1 MDLEQ
6 LQGHPGAKLLR
17 VLSFSFCLE
26 TEEGCGH
33 VWLSFS
39 AMDAIFERL
48 KGERLLRPLLPPLHV
63 MGPWSCWL
71 PPSCSISLAP
81 SPVLQL
87 AEDQA
92 FFLVR

>member
-1 MDLEQ
+1 MATSGSLSQ
-6 LQGHPGAKLLR
+6 QWTPFLR
-17 VLSFSFCLE
+17 DWRE
-26 TEEGCGH
+26 
-33 VWLSFS
+33 
-39 AMDAIFERL
+39 
-48 KGERLLRPLLPPLHV
+48 KGLLRPLLPPLHV
-63 MGPWSCWL
+63 MGPWTFWL